1 MDLCWAIWLAGISK
15 EYHCISKLQA
25 EGAYIK
31 SIATFD
37 SMKMSLHFKHSFFLS
52 VMLLVIT
59 AGCKT
64 VTPTVTVAEPRVI
77 TCGTGVPN
85 NEIRPK
91 NAVITIY
98 MEHDSLNT
106 AHAPADGIE
115 FYRVTDS
122 LTVPMNLYKELYAH
136 MRYPEMLRENDIQG
150 KWIYEMSFDQQ
161 LLTSWTLKK
170 GVENGM
176 VMEKEID
183 RVLTKLKRDMRYFSK
198 DKTTRIIT
206 FKVVLEEWD

>member
-1 MDLCWAIWLAGISK
+1 
-15 EYHCISKLQA
+15 
-25 EGAYIK
+25 
-31 SIATFD
+31 
-37 SMKMSLHFKHSFFLS
+37 
-52 VMLLVIT
+52 MLLVIT